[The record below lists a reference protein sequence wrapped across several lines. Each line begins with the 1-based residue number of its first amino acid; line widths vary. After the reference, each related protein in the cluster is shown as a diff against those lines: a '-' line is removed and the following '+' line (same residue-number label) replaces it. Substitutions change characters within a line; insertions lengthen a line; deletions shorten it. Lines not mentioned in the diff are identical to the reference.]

1 MDLSVLNKAL
11 DIKNGLVKPQSSSIV
26 PEGERVI
33 EIEVEKVKADPN
45 QPRKEFNAQDIQD
58 LADDIRQ
65 NGLIQPIIVRK
76 DGVGEFFV
84 VAGERR
90 LRAYQ
95 VLKEPKI
102 KAIIRDY
109 STDQLG
115 YIQIAENIKRADLKY
130 YELAEF
136 IISKIDSGEKQ
147 STVADRLGM
156 SKTEVSRYMSW
167 REAPEFLKDGKEKLS
182 SIRAFYDLVK
192 LAAEDRA
199 KVEEFVKNSGERIT
213 AAEVTAFKK
222 SLKEPEVEEPKTED
236 ISTAADV
243 NSENLVSENESQD
256 VIENSEAVEN
266 TDSEVHENDGIVE
279 SNSESESKSVAAG
292 EMDSDSEIFNG
303 SEELSADAESEPEAK
318 FDDGNLGGESFESSI
333 EAADESAINQESS
346 GSEMNKDFIEDSEI
360 ENGEE
365 KFRKPLIIGS
375 VEGREAYLLFKLRPV
390 TDGMVKVKYEDGF
403 IEEVLAEKFRIN
415 RIAEE

>member
-11 DIKNGLVKPQSSSIV
+11 DIKNGLVKPQSLSIV

-33 EIEVEKVKADPN
+33 EIELEKVKADPN
-45 QPRKEFNAQDIQD
+45 QPRKEFNAQDIQE

-76 DGVGEFFV
+76 DGVGDFIV

-136 IISKIDSGEKQ
+136 IISKINSGEKQ
-147 STVADRLGM
+147 STVADKLGM

-167 REAPEFLKDGKEKLS
+167 NDAPEFLKAVKEKLS

-192 LAAEDRA
+192 LSAEDSA
-199 KVEEFVKNSGERIT
+199 KVEEFVQNSSDRIT
-213 AAEVTAFKK
+213 AAEVSAFKK
-222 SLKEPEVEEPKTED
+222 SLKEPKVEASKTED
-236 ISTAADV
+236 VSTAVDV
-243 NSENLVSENESQD
+243 KTENLAPENESQNA
-256 VIENSEAVEN
+256 IENEAVADNADSVVYEN
-266 TDSEVHENDGIVE
+266 EDIVERNSERGSQPAVSELDTDSDG
-279 SNSESESKSVAAG
+279 
-292 EMDSDSEIFNG
+292 FNG
-303 SEELSADAESEPEAK
+303 SEGSAADAGSEVK
-318 FDDGNLGGESFESSI
+318 FDDGDPSGQGFGSSTGDP
-333 EAADESAINQESS
+333 EESAINQESF
-346 GSEMNKDFIEDSEI
+346 GSEINTDVLDEEG
-360 ENGEE
+360 ENNEE
-365 KFRKPLIIGS
+365 KFRRPLIIGS

>member
-11 DIKNGLVKPQSSSIV
+11 DIKSGLVKSQPSSIV
-26 PEGERVI
+26 PDGERVI
-33 EIEVEKVKADPN
+33 EIEIEKIKADPN
-45 QPRKEFNAQDIQD
+45 QPRKEFNAQDIQE

-76 DGVGEFFV
+76 DGVGDFIV

-109 STDQLG
+109 SADQLG

-136 IISKIDSGEKQ
+136 IINKIDKGEKQ
-147 STVADRLGM
+147 STVADKLGM

-167 REAPEFLKDGKEKLS
+167 RDAPEFLKDVKEKLS

-192 LAAEDRA
+192 LSVEDSA
-199 KVEEFVKNSGERIT
+199 KVEEFVKNSGDRIT
-213 AAEVTAFKK
+213 AAEVGAFKK
-222 SLKEPEVEEPKTED
+222 SLKEPEFEETKTKTED
-236 ISTAADV
+236 VNAVTAVDV
-243 NSENLVSENESQD
+243 KTESFETENESQD
-256 VIENSEAVEN
+256 VIETGASAEN
-266 TDSEVHENDGIVE
+266 ADSEVHENDGIVE
-279 SNSESESKSVAAG
+279 SNNESGSQSAAASELDSDGDVSKDSEELAADAG
-292 EMDSDSEIFNG
+292 SEVKFADSDS
-303 SEELSADAESEPEAK
+303 S
-318 FDDGNLGGESFESSI
+318 GESFEP
-333 EAADESAINQESS
+333 EESAINQESS
-346 GSEMNKDFIEDSEI
+346 DSEI
-360 ENGEE
+360 NTDFLEESEAEESGEE